1 MPEAGAARGV
11 EAVAGRVGL
20 EVFVVQVFFCTA
32 AEQVAGFQVAVD
44 AGTAL
49 TIAAAGQFPGLV
61 VVIPALQ
68 VTAGIVEQVAYSSG
82 FCLIISFMSDM
93 VMLVSRGG

>member
-1 MPEAGAARGV
+1 MAVIRDLPRAAV
-11 EAVAGRVGL
+11 RVGL
-20 EVFVVQVFFCTA
+20 EVFVVQVLTGAA

-49 TIAAAGQFPGLV
+49 AVAAGQFPGLV

-68 VTAGIVEQVAYSSG
+68 VTAGIVKQVA
-82 FCLIISFMSDM
+82 L
-93 VMLVSRGG
+93 RPAQRR